1 MSNRLSKKF
10 LAGVTLVGLVAGGAA
25 LAQPPRHGGP
35 DGMRA
40 RMVEKFDT
48 NKDGTLD
55 EAERTAMRAEREKK
69 HQEMVQKFDANKDGK
84 LDEAERQAAHEARAA
99 EHFKALD
106 KDGNG
111 VLSLEEFKAGGRGRG
126 GKHGPRH
133 AGPGF
138 GGEE

>member
-25 LAQPPRHGGP
+25 LAQAPRQGGLG
-35 DGMRA
+35 DMRA

-48 NKDGTLD
+48 NKDGT
-55 EAERTAMRAEREKK
+55 
-69 HQEMVQKFDANKDGK
+69 

-111 VLSLEEFKAGGRGRG
+111 VLSLVEFKAGGPGRG
-126 GKHGPRH
+126 GKHGRRH
-133 AGPGF
+133 APGS

>member
-10 LAGVTLVGLVAGGAA
+10 LAGVTLLGLVAGGTA
-25 LAQPPRHGGP
+25 LAQSPRHGGP

-40 RMVEKFDT
+40 SKLEKFDT

-55 EAERTAMRAEREKK
+55 ESERAAMRAEREKK
-69 HQEMVQKFDANKDGK
+69 RQEMVQKFDANKDGK

-111 VLSLEEFKAGGRGRG
+111 ALSLEEFKAGGMGRR

-133 AGPGF
+133 AAGF
-138 GGEE
+138 GGEQ